1 MPNRVE
7 SIARPLTADGA
18 RGINATAAAILGF
31 LMDEPLSGYEIL
43 RRARQTVREVWNMT
57 QSQVYREIGNLEAA
71 GLVKPGRTG
80 ARARKRYSLTP
91 LGRNAFARWLALE
104 PGDALVRD
112 PFFLKVYFAEHFD
125 RATLSRFVRNRR
137 AQAESRLA
145 RSVERERGAAEG
157 AAKRAA
163 QFAIR
168 YERALLEW
176 LDALPWR

>member
-1 MPNRVE
+1 
-7 SIARPLTADGA
+7 
-18 RGINATAAAILGF
+18 
-31 LMDEPLSGYEIL
+31 MDEPLSGYEIL

-112 PFFLKVYFAEHFD
+112 PFFLKVYFAEHLD

-145 RSVERERGAAEG
+145 RSVEFERGAAGG

-163 QFAIR
+163 QFAGR

-176 LDALPWR
+176 LDALPWK